1 MQPLMRDN
9 TAATIGARAMLRIL
23 FVFIDQLFDLT
34 RVAWIGYK
42 PRRRL
47 DLMNMNTHQPCR
59 VNSAVMW
66 PPARA
71 LRKGGEDV

>member
-9 TAATIGARAMLRIL
+9 TAATIGAGAMLRIL
-23 FVFIDQLFDLT
+23 FVFIDQLLHLT

-47 DLMNMNTHQPCR
+47 DLMNMNAHQPCR
-59 VNSAVMW
+59 VSFGSYMASGMG
-66 PPARA
+66 AT
-71 LRKGGEDV
+71 